1 MSLSGDPR
9 KFLLLRPGDI
19 PTRRHL
25 FASPGGKDRKWGSSE
40 AEEAGR
46 VQRDTSALHQH
57 GRRPGVRMSSCPWRA
72 LRVRERQSSVRG
84 DPRPRRPRPDLALR
98 PVRQEIQRLQR
109 RTGSSDVP
117 PYREMK
123 GQQKTAEAEEGTV
136 QIQEGAVA
144 TGEDPTSVAI
154 ASIQSAATF
163 PDPNVKYVFRTENGG
178 QVMYRVIQVSE
189 GQLDGQTE
197 GTGAI
202 SGYPATQSMTQAVIQ
217 GAFTSDDAVDA
228 EGTAAET
235 HYTYFP
241 STAVGDGAGGTTSGS
256 TAAVVTTQGSEAL
269 LGQATPPG
277 TGQFFVMMSPQEVLQ
292 GGSQRSIAPR
302 THPYSP
308 KSEAP
313 RTTRDEKRRAQHN
326 EVERRRR
333 DKINNWIVQLSK
345 IIPDCSMES
354 TKSGQSKGGIL
365 SKACDYIQ
373 ELRQSNHRLSEE
385 LQGLDQLQLD
395 NDVLRQQV
403 EDLKNKNLLL
413 RAQLRHHG
421 VEVVI
426 KNDSN

>member
-1 MSLSGDPR
+1 
-9 KFLLLRPGDI
+9 
-19 PTRRHL
+19 
-25 FASPGGKDRKWGSSE
+25 
-40 AEEAGR
+40 
-46 VQRDTSALHQH
+46 
-57 GRRPGVRMSSCPWRA
+57 
-72 LRVRERQSSVRG
+72 
-84 DPRPRRPRPDLALR
+84 
-98 PVRQEIQRLQR
+98 
-109 RTGSSDVP
+109 
-117 PYREMK
+117 MK
-123 GQQKTAEAEEGTV
+123 GQQKAAETEEGTV
-136 QIQEGAVA
+136 QIQEVA

-163 PDPNVKYVFRTENGG
+163 SDPNIKYVFRTENGG
-178 QVMYRVIQVSE
+178 TQVMYRVIQVAE

-202 SGYPATQSMTQAVIQ
+202 SGYPAAQSMAQAVIQ
-217 GAFTSDDAVDA
+217 GAFTSEDAVETEA
-228 EGTAAET
+228 TATET

-241 STAVGDGAGGTTSGS
+241 TTAVADTSTSSGAGTTA
-256 TAAVVTTQGSEAL
+256 TAVVTTQNSEAL
-269 LGQATPPG
+269 LGQATPTG

-292 GGSQRSIAPR
+292 GGAQRSIAPR
-302 THPYSP
+302 NHPYSP

-345 IIPDCSMES
+345 IIPDCSMEN

-385 LQGLDQLQLD
+385 LQGLDQLQMD

-403 EDLKNKNLLL
+403 EDLKNKNLIL
-413 RAQLRHHG
+413 RAQLRQHG
-421 VEVVI
+421 VEIII
-426 KNDSN
+426 KNDTH

>member
-1 MSLSGDPR
+1 
-9 KFLLLRPGDI
+9 
-19 PTRRHL
+19 
-25 FASPGGKDRKWGSSE
+25 
-40 AEEAGR
+40 
-46 VQRDTSALHQH
+46 
-57 GRRPGVRMSSCPWRA
+57 
-72 LRVRERQSSVRG
+72 
-84 DPRPRRPRPDLALR
+84 
-98 PVRQEIQRLQR
+98 
-109 RTGSSDVP
+109 
-117 PYREMK
+117 MK
-123 GQQKTAEAEEGTV
+123 GQQKTAETEEGTV

-217 GAFTSDDAVDA
+217 GAFTSDDAVDT

-308 KSEAP
+308 VKVGFYP
-313 RTTRDEKRRAQHN
+313 KP
-326 EVERRRR
+326 V
-333 DKINNWIVQLSK
+333 
-345 IIPDCSMES
+345 IISRNFGRVTIGC
-354 TKSGQSKGGIL
+354 
-365 SKACDYIQ
+365 
-373 ELRQSNHRLSEE
+373 
-385 LQGLDQLQLD
+385 
-395 NDVLRQQV
+395 
-403 EDLKNKNLLL
+403 LKNCRGLTNCSWTMMCF
-413 RAQLRHHG
+413 
-421 VEVVI
+421 
-426 KNDSN
+426 DSRWKILKTRICCYELSCGTTE

>member
-1 MSLSGDPR
+1 
-9 KFLLLRPGDI
+9 
-19 PTRRHL
+19 
-25 FASPGGKDRKWGSSE
+25 
-40 AEEAGR
+40 
-46 VQRDTSALHQH
+46 
-57 GRRPGVRMSSCPWRA
+57 
-72 LRVRERQSSVRG
+72 
-84 DPRPRRPRPDLALR
+84 
-98 PVRQEIQRLQR
+98 
-109 RTGSSDVP
+109 
-117 PYREMK
+117 MK
-123 GQQKTAEAEEGTV
+123 GQQKAVETEEGTV

-163 PDPNVKYVFRTENGG
+163 PDPNIKYVFRTENGG
-178 QVMYRVIQVSE
+178 TQLMYRVIQVAE

-217 GAFTSDDAVDA
+217 GAFTSEDAV
-228 EGTAAET
+228 ETEAATTET
-235 HYTYFP
+235 HYTYYP
-241 STAVGDGAGGTTSGS
+241 ATAVADTSTSAGAGTTA
-256 TAAVVTTQGSEAL
+256 TAVVTTQNSDAL
-269 LGQATPPG
+269 LGQATPTG

-292 GGSQRSIAPR
+292 SGTQRSIAPR

-345 IIPDCSMES
+345 IIPDCSMEN

-373 ELRQSNHRLSEE
+373 ELRQSNIRLSEE
-385 LQGLDQLQLD
+385 LQGLDQLQMD
-395 NDVLRQQV
+395 NEVLRQQV
-403 EDLKNKNLLL
+403 EDLKNKNLIL
-413 RAQLRHHG
+413 RAQLRQHG
-421 VEVVI
+421 VEVII
-426 KNDSN
+426 KDSH

>member
-1 MSLSGDPR
+1 MPTGLGAICYWASE
-9 KFLLLRPGDI
+9 LLIHFFPYS
-19 PTRRHL
+19 
-25 FASPGGKDRKWGSSE
+25 FF
-40 AEEAGR
+40 
-46 VQRDTSALHQH
+46 
-57 GRRPGVRMSSCPWRA
+57 CPFTTNR
-72 LRVRERQSSVRG
+72 
-84 DPRPRRPRPDLALR
+84 
-98 PVRQEIQRLQR
+98 
-109 RTGSSDVP
+109 
-117 PYREMK
+117 
-123 GQQKTAEAEEGTV
+123 QQKTAETEEGTV

-202 SGYPATQSMTQAVIQ
+202 SGYPATQSMTQNLPCI
-217 GAFTSDDAVDA
+217 F
-228 EGTAAET
+228 
-235 HYTYFP
+235 
-241 STAVGDGAGGTTSGS
+241 
-256 TAAVVTTQGSEAL
+256 
-269 LGQATPPG
+269 

-421 VEVVI
+421 LEVVI

>member
-1 MSLSGDPR
+1 MPGSQRQVCDPSLDCS
-9 KFLLLRPGDI
+9 
-19 PTRRHL
+19 
-25 FASPGGKDRKWGSSE
+25 
-40 AEEAGR
+40 
-46 VQRDTSALHQH
+46 
-57 GRRPGVRMSSCPWRA
+57 
-72 LRVRERQSSVRG
+72 
-84 DPRPRRPRPDLALR
+84 PRPDIALPESTQAVLTAEGDR
-98 PVRQEIQRLQR
+98 
-109 RTGSSDVP
+109 GSSRGGSLGSRASAWDANTKV
-117 PYREMK
+117 RSRRK
-123 GQQKTAEAEEGTV
+123 CARGRQQKTAETEEGTV

-154 ASIQSAATF
+154 ASIQSSATF

-217 GAFTSDDAVDA
+217 GAFTSDDAVDT

-235 HYTYFP
+235 HYAYFP
-241 STAVGDGAGGTTSGS
+241 GTAVGDGAAGTTAGS
-256 TAAVVTTQGSEAL
+256 AAAVVTTQGSEAL

-277 TGQFFVMMSPQEVLQ
+277 TGQFFVMMSPQEVLP

-308 KSEAP
+308 YHKRQIWCDSYPKCQSDFLTFITWLPSAPMVRKSEAP

-395 NDVLRQQV
+395 NEVLRQQV

-426 KNDSN
+426 KNDSS

>member
-1 MSLSGDPR
+1 
-9 KFLLLRPGDI
+9 
-19 PTRRHL
+19 
-25 FASPGGKDRKWGSSE
+25 
-40 AEEAGR
+40 
-46 VQRDTSALHQH
+46 
-57 GRRPGVRMSSCPWRA
+57 
-72 LRVRERQSSVRG
+72 
-84 DPRPRRPRPDLALR
+84 
-98 PVRQEIQRLQR
+98 
-109 RTGSSDVP
+109 
-117 PYREMK
+117 MK
-123 GQQKTAEAEEGTV
+123 GQQKATETEEGTV

-154 ASIQSAATF
+154 ASIQSATTF

-178 QVMYRVIQVSE
+178 AQVMYRVIQVAE

-197 GTGAI
+197 GAGAI
-202 SGYPATQSMTQAVIQ
+202 SGYPAGQSMTQAVIQ
-217 GAFTSDDAVDA
+217 GAFTSEDAVETDGA
-228 EGTAAET
+228 AAAET

-241 STAVGDGAGGTTSGS
+241 GSAVGDGGAVAG
-256 TAAVVTTQGSEAL
+256 TAAAGAGAATVVTAQGSEGL

-292 GGSQRSIAPR
+292 GGTQRSIAPR

-345 IIPDCSMES
+345 IIPDCSMEN

-395 NDVLRQQV
+395 NKVLRQQV
-403 EDLKNKNLLL
+403 DDLKNKNLLL

-426 KNDSN
+426 KNDAN

>member
-1 MSLSGDPR
+1 MNR
-9 KFLLLRPGDI
+9 
-19 PTRRHL
+19 
-25 FASPGGKDRKWGSSE
+25 
-40 AEEAGR
+40 
-46 VQRDTSALHQH
+46 
-57 GRRPGVRMSSCPWRA
+57 
-72 LRVRERQSSVRG
+72 
-84 DPRPRRPRPDLALR
+84 
-98 PVRQEIQRLQR
+98 
-109 RTGSSDVP
+109 
-117 PYREMK
+117 
-123 GQQKTAEAEEGTV
+123 QQKTAETEEGTV

-217 GAFTSDDAVDA
+217 
-228 EGTAAET
+228 
-235 HYTYFP
+235 
-241 STAVGDGAGGTTSGS
+241 
-256 TAAVVTTQGSEAL
+256 
-269 LGQATPPG
+269 
-277 TGQFFVMMSPQEVLQ
+277 GQFFVMMSPQEVLQ

-426 KNDSN
+426 KSDSN